1 MFTPPKPRFR
11 EHFRQDLINNLMNRS
26 NQGTIQ
32 LYKYHV
38 ITECVMYSCDMCLEF
53 QRKSDG
59 LLTSDWIMH
68 ITQEVGEAIKTIL
81 PSDFNDG
88 DIRIA
93 IEKVQQLMRFPAS
106 NLQEEIDKYYNR
118 I

>member
-1 MFTPPKPRFR
+1 MEYIKKT
-11 EHFRQDLINNLMNRS
+11 
-26 NQGTIQ
+26 G
-32 LYKYHV
+32 
-38 ITECVMYSCDMCLEF
+38 
-53 QRKSDG
+53 KSDG
-59 LLTSDWIMH
+59 LLASDWIVH
-68 ITQEVGEAIKTIL
+68 ITKEVGEAIKTIL

-93 IEKVQQLMRFPAS
+93 IEKVQQLMRFHAS

>member
-1 MFTPPKPRFR
+1 MEYIKKT
-11 EHFRQDLINNLMNRS
+11 
-26 NQGTIQ
+26 G
-32 LYKYHV
+32 
-38 ITECVMYSCDMCLEF
+38 
-53 QRKSDG
+53 KSDG
-59 LLTSDWIMH
+59 ILASDWIVH
-68 ITQEVGEAIKTIL
+68 ITKEVGEAIKTIL

-88 DIRIA
+88 DIRKA

>member
-1 MFTPPKPRFR
+1 MEYIKKT
-11 EHFRQDLINNLMNRS
+11 
-26 NQGTIQ
+26 G
-32 LYKYHV
+32 
-38 ITECVMYSCDMCLEF
+38 
-53 QRKSDG
+53 KSDG
-59 LLTSDWIMH
+59 LLASDWIVH
-68 ITQEVGEAIKTIL
+68 ITKEVGEAIKTIL

-93 IEKVQQLMRFPAS
+93 IEKVQQLMRFPTS